1 MVLRLEISNRIA
13 VVLKWEL
20 KPALM
25 TPGAPAVFSGGVG
38 AISRSSVKPTA
49 WSGILV
55 FGTDINNKKNA
66 AG

>member
-13 VVLKWEL
+13 VVLKWEI

-25 TPGAPAVFSGGVG
+25 TPDVPAVFSSGVG
-38 AISRSSVKPTA
+38 AISRSSIKPTV
-49 WSGILV
+49 WSEILF